1 MSKRLVIC
9 TPERQKQK
17 KQRNSYLE
25 LRYARQSTHEKEAHH
40 EGVPCR
46 RDDATLHTRDGCL
59 VKGYKELE
67 EAYTS
72 RLQMVEETMS
82 LVEQYRRIIKWTR
95 EACKE
100 EKLKKENEKLKK

>member
-1 MSKRLVIC
+1 M
-9 TPERQKQK
+9 QK

-40 EGVPCR
+40 EGERYR
-46 RDDATLHTRDGCL
+46 RDDAPLHTRDGCL

-82 LVEQYRRIIKWTR
+82 LVKQYRRIIKWTR

-100 EKLKKENEKLKK
+100 EKWKKENEKVKEDMRKG